1 LIVVAVFVSLRTLLL
16 KEGFVFKDDMAFPF
30 EEGQVREAF
39 TNRFSVWYGKT
50 GGGFD
55 PTLPSNIPFWT
66 SYNLFGL
73 VLSPEF
79 LNKFFITLP
88 FIISGFSMYIFSRR
102 KFSTP
107 SGLVAAFLYTFNPW
121 TFDRLMS
128 GHLNLLM
135 AYALIPIPLLFI
147 FKERFTFRDAILAA
161 LVTGLILSFT
171 MHMFSLLFLLAAL
184 YVIFEIVL
192 PKRFRN
198 RRRIGTTALVFVI
211 ALGLNSYWLLPLSTD
226 FSFINN
232 RIMVSVEGSTVN
244 ILNDQA
250 KILNT
255 IRLSGY
261 WLPYFRS
268 SIGELGLFSAIWF
281 VFSFM
286 IPILSFL
293 VVFLKKDRMTAFF
306 SIGAIAFLVPSII
319 ASNSPDVYLRLID
332 YFPPLALFRD
342 SDKFIAVVC
351 LCYSIL
357 IGILLERFLAFWSQ
371 TKVSNYS
378 QTRLRRFAKVSLA
391 YVAVCSVVICTLVY
405 VAPNVIS
412 GDYLGQLNSTT
423 PPSYW
428 FEVKDFLSG
437 KDESNWRVLWTPPF
451 SELRYEWNQAGG
463 VDPVDEYL
471 SPAYSV
477 SPKSRSPFLENYLN
491 FLTSSMYEEHF
502 DTDIGKI
509 LSPLSVRYIVVRLD
523 AALKWKDPQE
533 YPTPRLQEVFEHQM
547 GLSKVFESGK
557 WIVYEN
563 VYSKPYVTVHPLDAT
578 LVLGNISAVTSLS
591 HLSENDLPLLLFMD
605 SETLS
610 PNDIDKLAA
619 LSNIAANTTTLTLA
633 VPMDQSSAK
642 SDLLEQ
648 IKGKV
653 RMIYFVEG
661 EKLSRDQKD
670 IMPNHS
676 FEEGLT
682 HWNLSNSVFSMKLS
696 EDAIQGRYSLEV
708 TTACNAANCWSC
720 ISSDDM
726 PIVSGM
732 AYRFSTNIKLSNVQD
747 SHIKVMGFNKVN
759 ERWEE
764 ICWLP
769 AALSGTQGWT
779 NHEFVWQTSQNF
791 TKIRILLNA
800 GWVNDALMG
809 NATTLFDDINIA
821 PFASYNTSFSNGSAL
836 PLQGIAKTEVEF
848 VSSSTYRIALRM
860 LSTEE
865 AQINVRLYNNYVQQ
879 IMHIPVEPNS
889 LNFFY
894 SEPVYLPSGNFT
906 LEISSEKLV
915 NLDSI
920 AIVSVEKANETLQDI
935 FVSREAS
942 TKVISL
948 KRVSSTNYVIDVNST
963 EPFLLSVSEAYDHL
977 WIAHVNGQRIESTP
991 LYSAING
998 FWINQTGQLEITVA
1012 YEAQEYFYYGSAT
1025 SIAILVVCVTYL
1037 AYDWAKNKSI
1047 RRRLERIL
1055 KHWVLRHATFGR
1067 RFRLSNHIQDS

>member
-1 LIVVAVFVSLRTLLL
+1 MRLKRVLSEILPFLLIVVAVFVSLRTLLL

-30 EEGQVREAF
+30 EGGQVREAF

-102 KFSTP
+102 KVSTP

-268 SIGELGLFSAIWF
+268 SIGELGLFSVIWF
-281 VFSFM
+281 VFSFI

-306 SIGAIAFLVPSII
+306 SIGAIAFLMPSII

-371 TKVSNYS
+371 TKMSNSS

-405 VAPNVIS
+405 VAPSVIS
-412 GDYLGQLNSTT
+412 GDYIGQLNAAT

-523 AALKWKDPQE
+523 AVLKWKDSQE
-533 YPTPRLQEVFEHQM
+533 YPTPRLQEVFERQM

-648 IKGKV
+648 ITGKV
-653 RMIYFVEG
+653 RTMYYIEG
-661 EKLSRDQKD
+661 EKLDCEQSS
-670 IMPNHS
+670 IIPNHS
-676 FEEGLT
+676 FEDGLT
-682 HWNLSNSVFSMKLS
+682 HWNLNSSAFSMKLS
-696 EDAIQGRYSLEV
+696 RDAVDGQSSLEV
-708 TTACNAANCWSC
+708 TTNCNSSDSWSW
-720 ISSDDM
+720 ISSDN
-726 PIVSGM
+726 VSLVPRTV
-732 AYRFSTNIKLSNVQD
+732 YKFSTNIKVSNGAKSRVEILGFNEMNESWQEICSLPSGLD
-747 SHIKVMGFNKVN
+747 GTQNWTSHEFLWQNSQNLTQIKV
-759 ERWEE
+759 
-764 ICWLP
+764 I
-769 AALSGTQGWT
+769 
-779 NHEFVWQTSQNF
+779 
-791 TKIRILLNA
+791 LNA
-800 GWVNDALMG
+800 GWVNDPSIG
-809 NATTLFDDINIA
+809 NATTFFDGINIT
-821 PFASYNTSFSNGSAL
+821 PVVTYDFSFSNGSAL
-836 PLQGIAKTEVEF
+836 PLLGTANTGVGLLT
-848 VSSSTYRIALRM
+848 SSDYRIGLRL

-865 AQINVRLYNNYVQQ
+865 NQIKIRLYNNQTEQLVN
-879 IMHIPVEPNS
+879 ISVGPDS

-894 SEPVYLPSGNFT
+894 SEPVYLPSGNFRVE
-906 LEISSEKLV
+906 LSSEKLV
-915 NLDSI
+915 ILDTLQI
-920 AIVSVEKANETLQDI
+920 FSVEKENETLQDF
-935 FVSREAS
+935 FVSKEAPATVTS
-942 TKVISL
+942 F
-948 KRVSSTNYVIDVNST
+948 KRFNPTNYVVNVNST
-963 EPFLLSVSEAYDHL
+963 GPFLLSLSEAYDPS
-977 WIAHVNGQRIESTP
+977 WIAYVRGQRIEPTP

-998 FWINQTGQLEITVA
+998 FWINQTGQLEITIA
-1012 YEAQEYFYYGSAT
+1012 YEAQEWFYYGST
-1025 SIAILVVCVTYL
+1025 VSIAILFACVTYL
-1037 AYDWAKNKSI
+1037 AYDLAKNKGI
-1047 RRRLERIL
+1047 RKRLEKIF
-1055 KHWVLRHATFGR
+1055 KHLSPRHV
-1067 RFRLSNHIQDS
+1067 